1 MNGSVWA
8 TLAVAVVGGLLAVG
22 GQTILEMIRDG
33 RRAEQL
39 SHAIAG
45 EVAVV
50 LQLIEARQY
59 RTAIAECIR
68 ATTDGNP
75 QILKI
80 HLHQKYFSVIEA
92 NLQSIGVLP
101 AELPVLIPRFLNVAN
116 AGIEDI
122 NGLAAGG
129 YFDNLMAP
137 ELVQLYTGLD
147 QVIVEVIETGQKIV
161 TLVATIYGSPHDR
174 YPVRVKIGML
184 RRQVAARLSR
194 DKKALAALR
203 DDRDVPP
210 PK

>member
-45 EVAVV
+45 EVSVI

-59 RTAIAECIR
+59 RTAIAACIA
-68 ATTDGNP
+68 ATREGNP
-75 QILKI
+75 LFLKI

-101 AELPVLIPRFLNVAN
+101 AELPILIPRFLNVAN

-129 YFDNLMAP
+129 YFDHMTAP
-137 ELVQLYTGLD
+137 ELIALYEGLD
-147 QVIVEVIETGQKIV
+147 QIFVEVIETGLKISA
-161 TLVATIYGSPHDR
+161 LVATIYGSPHNR
-174 YPVRVKIGML
+174 YPVRVKFGML
-184 RRQVAARLSR
+184 RRQVAARLNR

-203 DDRDVPP
+203 DDHDVPP